1 MTLDINR
8 IIMESL
14 EEINSGEEKKES
26 KEEKKEEPK
35 EGEKKEEPKEGEKKE
50 EPKEGEKKEE
60 GKSSLKHYE
69 KVSKIMKENPG
80 ISMATASAMASGL
93 GALTLRKKLKNI
105 KK

>member
-14 EEINSGEEKKES
+14 EEINSGEK
-26 KEEKKEEPK
+26 
-35 EGEKKEEPKEGEKKE
+35 KEGEKKE

-93 GALTLRKKLKNI
+93 GALTLRKKLKNV